1 MIPNMETL
9 KNISTEIRNKMWK
22 PTIISIILICP
33 VNNQYDKVKI
43 EQDEY
48 LKRDKMHYFQMI

>member
-9 KNISTEIRNKMWK
+9 KNISIEIRNKMWK
-22 PTIISIILICP
+22 PTVIGIILICP
-33 VNNQYDKVKI
+33 DNSQYDKAKI

-48 LKRDKMHYFQMI
+48 LKRDKMHYFQMM